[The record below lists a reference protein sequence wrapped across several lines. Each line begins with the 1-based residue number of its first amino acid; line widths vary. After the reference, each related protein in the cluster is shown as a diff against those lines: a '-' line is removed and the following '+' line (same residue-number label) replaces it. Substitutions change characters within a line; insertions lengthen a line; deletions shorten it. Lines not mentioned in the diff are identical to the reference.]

1 MYYQKPYGLTRIKMG
16 RTLYGLAGVHTGV
29 LDDQWCSTCL
39 QEDNLEKEDSLV
51 HSLFSC
57 PHMLNIIEGITKYFL
72 NTTPTCTAFIMG
84 VSQSN
89 IDHTI
94 NKQYGC
100 LLTSLLYNI
109 TVHLVTKR
117 KRACKPIVASL
128 IIKEVI
134 SCLANFKDNSPR
146 NPLSGI
152 LSNPIIAHFTIFKP
166 NLLLN

>member
-1 MYYQKPYGLTRIKMG
+1 MSHV
-16 RTLYGLAGVHTGV
+16 GVIE
-29 LDDQWCSTCL
+29 DQWCSTCL
-39 QEDNLEKEDSLV
+39 KEDNLEIEDSLV

-57 PHMLNIIEGITKYFL
+57 PHILNIIEAITKYFL
-72 NTTPTCTAFIMG
+72 ITTPTCTAFIMG
-84 VSQSN
+84 VTQSN

-109 TVHLVTKR
+109 TVHQVTAR
-117 KRACKPIVASL
+117 KRACKPIVPTL

-134 SCLANFKDNSPR
+134 SCLSTFKDISPS

-152 LSNPIIAHFTIFKP
+152 LSNPVIAHFTQFNP
-166 NLLLN
+166 NLLLD